1 MAYTV
6 EHFDDGDVGL
16 WNNEDQRIGVRTMRH
31 RGCNGL
37 IGERIKIIYKPTG
50 TIKADIAERK
60 LYCTACLE
68 KIEYESQMVS
78 DYKEKKP

>member
-1 MAYTV
+1 
-6 EHFDDGDVGL
+6 
-16 WNNEDQRIGVRTMRH
+16 MRH

-50 TIKADIAERK
+50 TGKANIAERK